1 MLILSGA
8 HGSAEVGID
17 EQGSSHEPVAV
28 AAVVLCTVSASAM
41 PPASGGG
48 EAMITGKETHE
59 APTLAGQAESRAK
72 RMAIESKKQG
82 QARE

>member
-59 APTLAGQAESRAK
+59 APTLASGRAK